1 MRLVER
7 VSLSEMN
14 SIALS
19 RIEMNKIIS
28 ASVAVDVIKSAIH
41 VDSK

>member
-1 MRLVER
+1 MRRVER
-7 VSLSEMN
+7 VSLSGMN

-28 ASVAVDVIKSAIH
+28 ASVAVDVIQSGMYVK
-41 VDSK
+41 